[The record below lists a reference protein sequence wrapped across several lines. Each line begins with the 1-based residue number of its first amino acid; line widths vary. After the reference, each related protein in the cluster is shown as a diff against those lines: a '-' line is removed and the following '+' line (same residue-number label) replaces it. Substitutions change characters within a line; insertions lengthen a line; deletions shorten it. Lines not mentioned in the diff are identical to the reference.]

1 MAARLAKDKPDE
13 GIASIRKRLE
23 LASDDIQAVALGL
36 GLSVFTEQP
45 WRANA
50 NAALRAYDGCLALCG
65 QDRLGFYATETM
77 NKHRKTT
84 TATFSMLATWLKV
97 DAPPRERISLEL
109 KGGEAAQD
117 AAATMFNIFGIEPQS
132 EHYDPHDAASITMSF
147 EPDAAPTVVEKLFIE
162 VCSSTALVS
171 GYAGY
176 RMNCSWYDAEE
187 SQTHAWRMGMR
198 HLGADI
204 PLLPEDAIATGHDG
218 VKCVGWL
225 TAIGAGIADELGGP
239 AALRKALPPGAE
251 LIDLPNGVILKAG
264 AEPSIGDRNRGDT
277 YRVERAIHRLLGP
290 AIERFIARAA
300 PFDLESDEVE
310 RTDQWLRRFAGG

>member
-1 MAARLAKDKPDE
+1 MAARPTAGKPDE
-13 GIASIRKRLE
+13 EIASIRKRIE
-23 LASDDIQAVALGL
+23 LTSDDIQAVALGL
-36 GLSVFTEQP
+36 GLSVFTEQS
-45 WRANA
+45 WRDNA
-50 NAALRAYDGCLALCG
+50 GAALHAYEAYLALCD
-65 QDRLGFYATETM
+65 QDRLGFYATESM

-84 TATFSMLATWLKV
+84 AATFSMLATWLKV

-109 KGGEAAQD
+109 KGGDAAQD
-117 AAATMFNIFGIEPQS
+117 ASATMFNIFGIEPQS
-132 EHYDPHDAASITMSF
+132 EHYDPHDAALIAMSF
-147 EPDAAPTVVEKLFIE
+147 EPSAAPAAVERLFIE

-198 HLGADI
+198 YLGADI

-218 VKCVGWL
+218 VKGIGWL
-225 TAIGAGIADELGGP
+225 TALGAGIADEFGGP
-239 AALRKALPPGAE
+239 AALRKALPPGADLIE
-251 LIDLPNGVILKAG
+251 LPTGVILKAG
-264 AEPSIGDRNRGDT
+264 PVPTIGDRNRGDT
-277 YRVERAIHRLLGP
+277 YRVERAIHRLLAP
-290 AIERFIARAA
+290 AHERFISRAA